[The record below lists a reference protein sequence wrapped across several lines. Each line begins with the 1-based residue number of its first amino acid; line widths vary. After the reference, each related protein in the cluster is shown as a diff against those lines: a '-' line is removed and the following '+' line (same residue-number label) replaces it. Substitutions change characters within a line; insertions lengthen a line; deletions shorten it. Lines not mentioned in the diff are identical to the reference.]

1 MRSYL
6 VENKF
11 DDAFDTLVISAE
23 VGVMKPELKIY
34 RIALEQLKVKSNEA
48 VFVDDMPAN
57 VEAARTL
64 GMQGIL
70 FESPEQTLAKLKE
83 LLI

>member
-1 MRSYL
+1 MRDYL

-11 DDAFDTLVISAE
+11 DDAFDALVLSAE
-23 VGVMKPELKIY
+23 VGIMKPDPRIY
-34 RIALEQLKVKSNEA
+34 HIALDKLEVKPNEA

-70 FESPEQTLAKLKE
+70 FQSQEQTLDKLKE
-83 LLI
+83 LLV